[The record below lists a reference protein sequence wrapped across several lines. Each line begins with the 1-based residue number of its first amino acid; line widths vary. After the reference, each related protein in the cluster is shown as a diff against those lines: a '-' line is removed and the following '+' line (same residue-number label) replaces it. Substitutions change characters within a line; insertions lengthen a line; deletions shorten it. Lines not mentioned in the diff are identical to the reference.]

1 MNNWGEIHQNLFIN
15 IANAFNNEKIN
26 WTILRNYR
34 ELPINNNSKD
44 VDISISY
51 SDKDQVIELLEKV
64 MFDNNFRFKKLIK
77 FSFCYSYVYFNIAGK
92 DIESIKIDLFWG
104 LQLKGYVMATPE
116 YIYSTS
122 EDFGLFKGANTSL
135 SNVFNFITPI
145 VSNGVIREKYFEPLV
160 KEYEKNQTD
169 IKKWLLNVMEEN
181 MVNHLE
187 KDLKTANLENIYSY
201 LPKIRTSI
209 MKKTSKKHSITLA
222 INTIDRWYYR
232 LYQFIYNTG
241 GGFISFHGL
250 DTKEKKNIIEH
261 FNKKYAEVFIIE
273 TKAISHKYFK
283 PNVLNYN
290 NITNIN
296 LSDDNSDYSKK
307 EKSYLVSLISLS
319 YTFFDYIIGYF
330 YNTKKEI
337 LYHKTV
343 IYNHYIYDILSNSF
357 KTNLKIPNSIKFLF
371 TSITPKPTVS
381 FYIHHIFEGKST
393 KNKNTSI
400 ENITLEN
407 KMFKKLENDGKFFIL
422 ETSQPS
428 DENIIKAIKKYIKK
442 SCVKVYK

>member
-15 IANAFNNEKIN
+15 IANALNNEKIK
-26 WTILRNYR
+26 WTILRNYS
-34 ELPINNNSKD
+34 ELPTNNSSKD

-51 SDKDQVIELLEKV
+51 SDKDQVIKVLEEV
-64 MFDNNFRFKKLIK
+64 MFNNNFRFKKLIK
-77 FSFCYSYVYFNIAGK
+77 FSFCYSYVYFNITGK

-135 SNVFNFITPI
+135 SNVFNFVTPI

-169 IKKWLLNVMEEN
+169 IKKWLLRVMEED
-181 MVNHLE
+181 MFKHLE
-187 KDLKTANLENIYSY
+187 KDLKIANLENIYSY

-209 MKKTSKKHSITLA
+209 MNRTSKRTSITLV

-232 LYQFIYNTG
+232 LNQFVYNTG
-241 GGFISFHGL
+241 GGFISFHGP
-250 DTKEKKNIIEH
+250 DTKEKKNIIQH
-261 FNKKYAEVFIIE
+261 FNKKYADVFIID
-273 TKAISHKYFK
+273 TKAISYKYFK
-283 PNVLNYN
+283 PNVLKYN
-290 NITNIN
+290 EITNIN
-296 LSDDNSDYSKK
+296 LLNDNSDYSKK
-307 EKSYLVSLISLS
+307 EKSYLVSLLSLC
-319 YTFFDYIIGYF
+319 YNFFDYLVGYF
-330 YNTKKEI
+330 YITKKEI

-357 KTNLKIPNSIKFLF
+357 KTNLKIPNFIKFLF
-371 TSITPKPTVS
+371 ASITPRPTVS
-381 FYIHHIFEGKST
+381 FYIYDVLDE
-393 KNKNTSI
+393 KNTSI

-407 KMFKKLENDGKFFIL
+407 KMFNKLGKDGQFFIL

-428 DENIIKAIKKYIKK
+428 EENIIKIIKEYIKK
-442 SCVKVYK
+442 SCAKVYK

>member
-15 IANAFNNEKIN
+15 IANALNNEKIK
-26 WTILRNYR
+26 WTILRNYS
-34 ELPINNNSKD
+34 ELPTNNSSKD

-51 SDKDQVIELLEKV
+51 SDKDQVIKVLEEV
-64 MFDNNFRFKKLIK
+64 MFNNNFRFKKLIK
-77 FSFCYSYVYFNIAGK
+77 FSFCYSYVYFNITGK

-135 SNVFNFITPI
+135 SNVFNFVTPI

-169 IKKWLLNVMEEN
+169 IKKWLLRVMEED
-181 MVNHLE
+181 MFKHLE
-187 KDLKTANLENIYSY
+187 KDLKIANLENIYSY

-209 MKKTSKKHSITLA
+209 MNRTSKRTSITLV

-232 LYQFIYNTG
+232 LNQFVYNTG
-241 GGFISFHGL
+241 GGFISFHGP
-250 DTKEKKNIIEH
+250 DTKEKKNIIQH
-261 FNKKYAEVFIIE
+261 FNKKYADVFIID
-273 TKAISHKYFK
+273 TKAISYKYFK
-283 PNVLNYN
+283 PNVLKYN
-290 NITNIN
+290 EITNIN
-296 LSDDNSDYSKK
+296 LLNDNSDYSKK
-307 EKSYLVSLISLS
+307 EKSYLVSLLSLC
-319 YTFFDYIIGYF
+319 YNFFDYLVGYF
-330 YNTKKEI
+330 YITKKEI

-343 IYNHYIYDILSNSF
+343 IYNNYIYDILSNSF
-357 KTNLKIPNSIKFLF
+357 KTNLKIPNFIKFLF
-371 TSITPKPTVS
+371 ASITPRPTVS
-381 FYIHHIFEGKST
+381 FYIYDVLDE
-393 KNKNTSI
+393 KNTSI

-407 KMFKKLENDGKFFIL
+407 KMFNKLGKDGQFFIL

-428 DENIIKAIKKYIKK
+428 EENIIKIIKEYIKK
-442 SCVKVYK
+442 SCAKVYK

>member
-209 MKKTSKKHSITLA
+209 MKKTSKKI
-222 INTIDRWYYR
+222 
-232 LYQFIYNTG
+232 
-241 GGFISFHGL
+241 
-250 DTKEKKNIIEH
+250 
-261 FNKKYAEVFIIE
+261 
-273 TKAISHKYFK
+273 
-283 PNVLNYN
+283 
-290 NITNIN
+290 
-296 LSDDNSDYSKK
+296 
-307 EKSYLVSLISLS
+307 
-319 YTFFDYIIGYF
+319 
-330 YNTKKEI
+330 
-337 LYHKTV
+337 
-343 IYNHYIYDILSNSF
+343 
-357 KTNLKIPNSIKFLF
+357 
-371 TSITPKPTVS
+371 
-381 FYIHHIFEGKST
+381 
-393 KNKNTSI
+393 
-400 ENITLEN
+400 
-407 KMFKKLENDGKFFIL
+407 
-422 ETSQPS
+422 
-428 DENIIKAIKKYIKK
+428 
-442 SCVKVYK
+442 